1 MSIVTASAIT
11 VQQKDDSLVVDSRLI
26 ALQLGIEHLSF
37 LKTIKRYETK
47 IEQRFGTIR
56 FEVHASTMPNG
67 SINPNPEKFAWLDEN
82 QAIFLMTL
90 SRNTDQVIEC
100 KANLVEAFSKA
111 KEVIKTVIPAQAD
124 RIRFLEMELELSR
137 NNKYIL
143 DKSDAIR
150 SLHGEGMLALMFNRP
165 DAVVEVVEKVT
176 ETIVVNNGRSV
187 SFEGKSTA
195 EMAKEL
201 GFKTGV
207 QLENW
212 LRKHK
217 SDHLVCEG
225 FRKVGA
231 SYIPTENIKEVKK
244 LWTQKKDR
252 QLLIG
257 E

>member
-26 ALQLGIEHLSF
+26 ALQLGIEHETF
-37 LKTIKRYETK
+37 VRTIKKYETK
-47 IEQRFGTIR
+47 IEQRFGCIR
-56 FEVHASTMPNG
+56 FEIGVPDKPTG
-67 SINPNPEKFAWLDEN
+67 NPPKFAWLDEN